1 MASKQRRAEVSAF
14 EDQEWALAARSV
26 THLWAAPRGNP
37 KSTKR
42 LFRIVG
48 SSPPSPCWQVERE
61 LGSVMLDNEFAAKL
75 AQSKGRQMLDLPSSQ
90 DPDVADAKDNDGL
103 TTILSQTA
111 LRPPE
116 PAQNAHQSP
125 GGVAYPDHHPL
136 TRTTGRMTDE
146 SVADMTAD
154 EKIEENCTKPV
165 EPLLSQDGS
174 EPASVSQCMA
184 SKAMTSL
191 GGKVKENCTSA
202 VEPLPLRT
210 ASRTVASNA
219 TGAQDENVVIGAAK
233 PQPQQQLE
241 LLQDSMISMHGTMH
255 AMHERVDVVM
265 TTMQAMNER
274 LAAIELA
281 MERQPRAD

>member
-1 MASKQRRAEVSAF
+1 
-14 EDQEWALAARSV
+14 
-26 THLWAAPRGNP
+26 
-37 KSTKR
+37 
-42 LFRIVG
+42 
-48 SSPPSPCWQVERE
+48 
-61 LGSVMLDNEFAAKL
+61 MLDNEFAAKL

-90 DPDVADAKDNDGL
+90 DPVVADAKDNDGL

-125 GGVAYPDHHPL
+125 GGVAHPDHHPL

-146 SVADMTAD
+146 IVADMTAD
-154 EKIEENCTKPV
+154 EKIEKNCTRPV

-174 EPASVSQCMA
+174 EPASVSQFVA
-184 SKAMTSL
+184 SKAMTSSL

-210 ASRTVASNA
+210 ASKSTLASSRTVASNG
-219 TGAQDENVVIGAAK
+219 TGAQDEKVVIGAAK

-241 LLQDSMISMHGTMH
+241 LLQDSMITMHGNMH
-255 AMHERVDVVM
+255 AMHERFDVVM
-265 TTMQAMNER
+265 TTMHAMNER

-281 MERQPRAD
+281 VERQPRAD

>member
-1 MASKQRRAEVSAF
+1 
-14 EDQEWALAARSV
+14 
-26 THLWAAPRGNP
+26 
-37 KSTKR
+37 
-42 LFRIVG
+42 
-48 SSPPSPCWQVERE
+48 
-61 LGSVMLDNEFAAKL
+61 
-75 AQSKGRQMLDLPSSQ
+75 
-90 DPDVADAKDNDGL
+90 
-103 TTILSQTA
+103 
-111 LRPPE
+111 
-116 PAQNAHQSP
+116 
-125 GGVAYPDHHPL
+125 
-136 TRTTGRMTDE
+136 MTDE